1 MKKIKWFYLV
11 EREEF
16 NKLYFNKDYYIELLF
31 CWYKERSFEKE
42 GIDYIWYN
50 SYKQVEGKK
59 INCFE
64 KIPHKYYIYV

>member
-1 MKKIKWFYLV
+1 MKKIKWFYLI
-11 EREEF
+11 ECEEF